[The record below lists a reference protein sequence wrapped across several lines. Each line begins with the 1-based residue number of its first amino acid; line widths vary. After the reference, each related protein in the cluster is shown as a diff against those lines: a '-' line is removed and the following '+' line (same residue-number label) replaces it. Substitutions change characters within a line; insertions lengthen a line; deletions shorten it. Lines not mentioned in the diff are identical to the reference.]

1 MHEANSGFYV
11 PHVSLFGRILSSF
24 SVTLTPLSYIIS
36 LKVMS
41 VRFKASLIC
50 NSVIE
55 RLVTSLARFIIW

>member
-11 PHVSLFGRILSSF
+11 PHVSLFGRSF
-24 SVTLTPLSYIIS
+24 TLTPLSFIMS
-36 LKVMS
+36 LKVIS

>member
-24 SVTLTPLSYIIS
+24 TLTPLSFIMS
-36 LKVMS
+36 LKVIS